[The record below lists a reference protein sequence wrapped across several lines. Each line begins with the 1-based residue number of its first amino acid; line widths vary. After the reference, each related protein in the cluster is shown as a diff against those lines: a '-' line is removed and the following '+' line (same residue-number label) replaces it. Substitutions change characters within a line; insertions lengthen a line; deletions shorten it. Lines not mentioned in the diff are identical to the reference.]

1 MKFPR
6 RDIPQ
11 ASISVVKWTPKY
23 LGMRVTLNGPLLDK
37 LGWSRK
43 TNVSHS
49 TKGQWLTLKPH
60 HLGNR
65 LHMRG
70 AGPALSFVTMSLPE
84 GIADVCYSQ
93 ITNVI
98 IQPGYI
104 RIKIPEDFFAQ
115 NKRPVLRRSN

>member
-6 RDIPQ
+6 RDIPE

-43 TNVSHS
+43 TIVSHS
-49 TKGQWLTLKPH
+49 TKGHWLTLEPH
-60 HLGNR
+60 SLGNR

-70 AGPALSFVTMSLPE
+70 AGPALSFVTMNLPE
-84 GIADVCYSQ
+84 GITEVCYST
-93 ITNVI
+93 IPAFI
-98 IQPGYI
+98 IRPDSL
-104 RIKIPEDFFAQ
+104 RIKIPDEFYAA
-115 NKRPVLRRSN
+115 NRRSLIRRSS

>member
-6 RDIPQ
+6 RDIPE

-37 LGWSRK
+37 IGWGRK
-43 TNVSHS
+43 TIVSHS
-49 TKGQWLTLKPH
+49 TKGQWLTLRPH

-70 AGPALSFVTMSLPE
+70 AGPSLSFVTMNLPI
-84 GIADVCYSQ
+84 GIEAGSQSQ
-93 ITNVI
+93 IAKLI
-98 IQPGYI
+98 IRDDYVSIYI
-104 RIKIPEDFFAQ
+104 PDEFYAK
-115 NKRPVLRRSN
+115 NKRSVLRRSN